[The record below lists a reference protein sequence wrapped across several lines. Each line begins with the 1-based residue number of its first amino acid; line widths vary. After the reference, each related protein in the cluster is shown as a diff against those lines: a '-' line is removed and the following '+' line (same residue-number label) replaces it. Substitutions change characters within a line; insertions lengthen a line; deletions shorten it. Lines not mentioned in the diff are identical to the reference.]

1 MGLANGLALGA
12 MTIYTYDIAP
22 THARGQLQALRRAV
36 GELGALTS
44 PPLAALAASAY
55 SPGAAFWL
63 FAPLHAISA
72 LLIFGVGRESLQGK
86 RPAGAPSTQ
95 DIDAGAPARST
106 A

>member
-1 MGLANGLALGA
+1 MLMVSPAQGCGETGS
-12 MTIYTYDIAP
+12 
-22 THARGQLQALRRAV
+22 RA
-36 GELGALTS
+36 A

-86 RPAGAPSTQ
+86 RPADAPSTQ
-95 DIDAGAPARST
+95 EIDAGAPARPT